1 MFRKFAQAA
10 AVLGVC
16 FTLAGKVYVPG
27 GKIPGDFEEVAVSF
41 LESHCFD
48 CHDDETSE
56 AGLNLLDLGPVDQ
69 INAAVWKSVWAQI
82 AMGEMP
88 PKNKKRPDV
97 IRRLEFSDWIVQ
109 QLQNEM
115 KDKGGFKAHLD
126 PKKANYLEHDL
137 LFGDLPEGIK

>member
-1 MFRKFAQAA
+1 VFRKFAQAA
-10 AVLGVC
+10 AVLGVS
-16 FTLAGKVYVPG
+16 FALAGKVYVPG
-27 GKIPGDFEEVAVSF
+27 GKIPGDFEEVAVGF

-88 PKNKKRPDV
+88 PKNKKKTRCDSPPGV
-97 IRRLEFSDWIVQ
+97 L
-109 QLQNEM
+109 
-115 KDKGGFKAHLD
+115 GLD
-126 PKKANYLEHDL
+126 CPAVTE
-137 LFGDLPEGIK
+137 

>member
-16 FTLAGKVYVPG
+16 FALSAKVYEPG
-27 GKIPGDFEEVAVSF
+27 ANISGNFEEVAVGF

-69 INAAVWKSVWAQI
+69 INAAVWKSVWAQVT
-82 AMGEMP
+82 MGEMP

-115 KDKGGFKAHLD
+115 KDKGGFLSSI
-126 PKKANYLEHDL
+126 PL
-137 LFGDLPEGIK
+137 I